1 MTFTKI
7 TDIYPT
13 ITTQSKTQS
22 QSQIDANA
30 PVEEQAMQ
38 QNLPSEPENGQY
50 EHFQDTSEFQP
61 ANNLPTNGM
70 SYDNNYVQ
78 DQYVQD
84 QMVQDHMQA
93 EAEQMQA
100 GIDMGL
106 DFDMAMI
113 TESIRNTNVEDY
125 K

>member
-1 MTFTKI
+1 
-7 TDIYPT
+7 
-13 ITTQSKTQS
+13 
-22 QSQIDANA
+22 
-30 PVEEQAMQ
+30 
-38 QNLPSEPENGQY
+38 
-50 EHFQDTSEFQP
+50 
-61 ANNLPTNGM
+61 M